1 MIDESFS
8 SMRQM
13 TGTFMHART
22 HTQSRICSVW
32 DMNEVV
38 RLQLFEKRP
47 GEVERL
53 MGEFKTTH
61 KEALAQYADGIQQ
74 VWSACAC
81 RA

>member
-1 MIDESFS
+1 
-8 SMRQM
+8 M
-13 TGTFMHART
+13 TGTHTHTRT
-22 HTQSRICSVW
+22 RTQSRICSVW

-47 GEVERL
+47 GEVVRL

-61 KEALAQYADGIQQ
+61 KEALAHYADGIQQ
-74 VWSACAC
+74 VWSSRAC